1 VRASHVFSSRELSF
15 AADAVV
21 AAVGNE
27 AEDLLGRELDAAD
40 IDVVLVGDCA
50 APRTVLEAIR
60 EGRAAA
66 RGDLRGV
73 LARSA

>member
-1 VRASHVFSSRELSF
+1 
-15 AADAVV
+15 
-21 AAVGNE
+21 
-27 AEDLLGRELDAAD
+27 
-40 IDVVLVGDCA
+40 VLVGDCA

-73 LARSA
+73 LERAPRARTIDNEVE